1 MSNGTVSNAS
11 TRLLVSAGW
20 RARAIAL
27 LAGAILPLAFAPLG
41 WFPLAILSPAVLFF
55 LCFQVSPRQAFITG
69 YSFGIGF
76 FGVGISWVSV
86 SFYKFGGMGGVLS
99 VAATLLFVLF
109 LALFPAALTWVSRRF
124 FSALSPARYFM
135 LLMPAL
141 WVLFEWIRGWILTG
155 FPWLN
160 LGYSQTDAPL
170 GGLAPVMG
178 VYGISWMVAMSAG
191 FLLVAYW
198 EGGRR
203 RIVTVA
209 AFVLL
214 WAGAGV
220 LWQLDWSE
228 PNGEPITAS
237 LIQGNV
243 PQNLKWRAD
252 QRGPTIDLYTRLSRE
267 HWDSDLV
274 IWPETALPAYF
285 HQAKTFLQG
294 MAREAQ
300 DNGGATLL
308 VGLPVVSE
316 SDSTEYYNAVVR
328 VGVAGEEGQ
337 PSQVY
342 RKSHLVPFGEYI
354 PFQSVLGKLLDIL
367 QVPMANFSRGA
378 VTQPLLTLIDKKVAG
393 DKALEENNVPVE
405 QKRNTQKISVSICY
419 EDAFGEEVIRNLPEA
434 TLLVNVSNDAWFG
447 DSFAPHQHLQMARMR
462 SMETSRPMLRA
473 TNNGVSAM
481 IDHKGDVLTTS
492 PQFEVAVLNGAVQP
506 QSGATPYVRLGNWPV
521 LIGLFCVFGSCGYRL
536 RRQ

>member
-1 MSNGTVSNAS
+1 MSGSEI
-11 TRLLVSAGW
+11 VSANAWHVGW
-20 RARAIAL
+20 RARSIAL
-27 LAGAILPLAFAPLG
+27 LAGASLPLAFSPVD
-41 WFPLAILSPAVLFF
+41 WFPLAIISPAVLFF
-55 LCFQVSPRQAFITG
+55 LCFQSSSRQALVTG
-69 YSFGIGF
+69 YLFGVGF

-109 LALFPAALTWVSRRF
+109 LALFPATLTWLSRRF
-124 FSALSPARYFM
+124 FFALSPARYFM

-141 WVLFEWIRGWILTG
+141 WVLFEWVRGWILTG

-178 VYGISWMVAMSAG
+178 VYGISWAVAFSAG
-191 FLLVAYW
+191 LLLVACL
-198 EGGRR
+198 ETGRPR
-203 RIVTVA
+203 VVSIV
-209 AFVLL
+209 AFVSL
-214 WAGAGV
+214 WVSAGL
-220 LWQLDWSE
+220 LWQLEWSE
-228 PNGEPITAS
+228 PNGEIITAS

-243 PQNLKWRAD
+243 PQNLKWQPE
-252 QRGPTIDLYTRLSRE
+252 QRGATIDLYTRLSRE

-285 HQAKTFLQG
+285 HQAQTYLQG
-294 MAREAQ
+294 LAREAQ

-308 VGLPVVSE
+308 VGLPVMSAE
-316 SDSTEYYNAVVR
+316 DNEQYYNGVVR
-328 VGVAGEEGQ
+328 VGVAGDSEKW

-367 QVPMANFSRGA
+367 QVPMASFSRGA
-378 VTQPLLTLIDKKVAG
+378 SVQPLLTLVDKIGK
-393 DKALEENNVPVE
+393 NNE
-405 QKRNTQKISVSICY
+405 QKIAVSICY
-419 EDAFGEEVIRNLPEA
+419 EDAFGEEVIRNLPAA

-481 IDHKGDVLTTS
+481 IDHTGDVLASS
-492 PQFEVAVLNGAVQP
+492 PQFEVAVLNGEIQP
-506 QSGATPYVRLGNWPV
+506 RTGVTPYVMMGNWPV
-521 LIGLFCVFGSCGYRL
+521 LLGLLLVFSICGVLVYRQ
-536 RRQ
+536 R